1 MLEHIPTHLIGG
13 PLGAGKTS
21 LIRHLLDQKPADE
34 RWAVLINEF
43 GQIGLD
49 AALLTTEADGISL
62 AEIPGGCLCCV
73 NGMPFQVGLARLLR
87 QAQPDRLLIE
97 PSGLGHPAELL
108 RQLRQPPWQNVLSV
122 QPTVL
127 VLYAAALSRGEPL
140 PDSQQ
145 QALAS
150 LLSEQRQ
157 QHQALSDWRKAVRDY
172 ADNALAASTKLIDG
186 SASFDDLRPSLD
198 RMASDLAQAQKL
210 GSDFRAQAYDDFQ
223 QTLVQTREANAATT
237 RLGIILSLVL
247 VVLVSLGAWL
257 VIRSVMVNI
266 RGVITS
272 LQSIARGDGDL
283 TQRVNVE
290 SNDEIGAM
298 IELFNSFL
306 DKLQR
311 TIRQIIEAA
320 NPLGQVSKEL
330 YKLTQGSEEN
340 AKSQQHHTD
349 SITRDMLTMT
359 GSIQEVAQR
368 SQQASDEAN
377 SAARQAAT
385 AREHVGSLST
395 GISDLGDSVMGAVK
409 AMEQLEEETQEVGS
423 VLTVIRS
430 IAEQTNLLALNAAI
444 EAARAGEQGR
454 GFAVVADEVRNLAQ
468 KTAASTAE
476 IQQIIQR
483 LQNSANTVLNVMTSN
498 GEKSRASI
506 ERSIEATQ
514 LLEAIAGTVNQID
527 ELNAGI
533 AQFTQE
539 QIGLSSS
546 IRQETQVLQQDA
558 QATAN
563 GAEATARLGEQ
574 LVSTGDHL
582 RAATGQFRV

>member
-1 MLEHIPTHLIGG
+1 ML
-13 PLGAGKTS
+13 KNFS
-21 LIRHLLDQKPADE
+21 LTAKLSLVPAV
-34 RWAVLINEF
+34 ALF
-43 GQIGLD
+43 G
-49 AALLTTEADGISL
+49 
-62 AEIPGGCLCCV
+62 
-73 NGMPFQVGLARLLR
+73 
-87 QAQPDRLLIE
+87 
-97 PSGLGHPAELL
+97 
-108 RQLRQPPWQNVLSV
+108 
-122 QPTVL
+122 L
-127 VLYAAALSRGEPL
+127 VLYVFYTSLQLSATDSRLERLETRSYPTLEKTDAVIFQFSRVPALLNNAVAAGEPGVL
-140 PDSQQ
+140 DEARQVLQQIDTQQQSLATLLADQRAQQ
-145 QALAS
+145 QAL
-150 LLSEQRQ
+150 EE
-157 QHQALSDWRKAVRDY
+157 WRTAVRGY
-172 ADNALAASTKLIDG
+172 ADNALAASGKLIDG

-198 RMASDLAQAQKL
+198 RMASELAQAQQL
-210 GSDFRAQAYDDFQ
+210 GSTFRAQAYGDFQ
-223 QTLVQTREANAATT
+223 QTLAQTRETNAATT
-237 RLGIILSLVL
+237 RLGIVISLVL
-247 VVLVSLGAWL
+247 VVLVGLGAWL
-257 VIRSVMVNI
+257 VIRSVMANV
-266 RGVITS
+266 RGVIAS

-283 TQRVNVE
+283 SQRVNVE

-298 IELFNSFL
+298 IELFNGFL
-306 DKLQR
+306 DKLQG

-330 YKLTQGSEEN
+330 YQLTQGAEEN

-349 SITRDMLTMT
+349 SITRDILTMT

-368 SQQASDEAN
+368 SRQASDQAN
-377 SAARQAAT
+377 AAARQTAS
-385 AREHVGSLST
+385 AREHVSSLST

-506 ERSIEATQ
+506 QRSVEATE
-514 LLEAIAGTVNQID
+514 LLQTIARTVNQID

-546 IRQETQVLQQDA
+546 IQQETQVLQQDA

-574 LVSTGDHL
+574 LVTTGDHL
-582 RAATGQFRV
+582 RAATNQFRV

>member
-1 MLEHIPTHLIGG
+1 MLKNL
-13 PLGAGKTS
+13 S
-21 LIRHLLDQKPADE
+21 LTAKLSLVPA
-34 RWAVLINEF
+34 V
-43 GQIGLD
+43 
-49 AALLTTEADGISL
+49 AL
-62 AEIPGGCLCCV
+62 
-73 NGMPFQVGLARLLR
+73 VG
-87 QAQPDRLLIE
+87 
-97 PSGLGHPAELL
+97 
-108 RQLRQPPWQNVLSV
+108 
-122 QPTVL
+122 L
-127 VLYAAALSRGEPL
+127 VLYVVYTSLQLSATDSRLVLLETRSYPTLEKADAVIFQFSRVPALLNNAVAAGEPGIL
-140 PDSQQ
+140 DEAREVLQQIDSQQ

-157 QHQALSDWRKAVRDY
+157 QLQALSDWRKAVRDY

-306 DKLQR
+306 DKLQC

-349 SITRDMLTMT
+349 SITRDILTMT

-368 SQQASDEAN
+368 SRQASDEAN

>member
-1 MLEHIPTHLIGG
+1 MLKNL
-13 PLGAGKTS
+13 S
-21 LIRHLLDQKPADE
+21 LTAKLSLVPA
-34 RWAVLINEF
+34 V
-43 GQIGLD
+43 
-49 AALLTTEADGISL
+49 ALLG
-62 AEIPGGCLCCV
+62 
-73 NGMPFQVGLARLLR
+73 
-87 QAQPDRLLIE
+87 
-97 PSGLGHPAELL
+97 
-108 RQLRQPPWQNVLSV
+108 
-122 QPTVL
+122 L
-127 VLYAAALSRGEPL
+127 VLYVVYTSLQLSATDSRLVLLETRSYPTLEKADAVIFQFSRVPALLNNAVAAGEPGIL
-140 PDSQQ
+140 DEARDVLQQIDTQQ

-172 ADNALAASTKLIDG
+172 ADNALAASSKLIDG

-266 RGVITS
+266 RGVIAS

-311 TIRQIIEAA
+311 TIRQIIDAA
-320 NPLGQVSKEL
+320 APLGQVSKDL
-330 YKLTQGSEEN
+330 YQLTQGSEEN

-349 SITRDMLTMT
+349 SISRDILTMT

-385 AREHVGSLST
+385 AREHIGSLST
-395 GISDLGDSVMGAVK
+395 GINDLGDSVMGAVK

-582 RAATGQFRV
+582 RAATSQFRV

>member
-1 MLEHIPTHLIGG
+1 ML
-13 PLGAGKTS
+13 KNFS
-21 LIRHLLDQKPADE
+21 LTAKLSLVPAV
-34 RWAVLINEF
+34 ALF
-43 GQIGLD
+43 G
-49 AALLTTEADGISL
+49 
-62 AEIPGGCLCCV
+62 
-73 NGMPFQVGLARLLR
+73 
-87 QAQPDRLLIE
+87 
-97 PSGLGHPAELL
+97 
-108 RQLRQPPWQNVLSV
+108 
-122 QPTVL
+122 L
-127 VLYAAALSRGEPL
+127 VLYVLYTSLQLSATDSRLERLETRSYPTLEKTDAVIFQFSRVPALLNNAVAAGEPGVL
-140 PDSQQ
+140 DEARQVLQQIDSQQ
-145 QALAS
+145 QSLAT
-150 LLSEQRQ
+150 LLADQRTQ
-157 QHQALSDWRKAVRDY
+157 QQALEEWRKAVRDY
-172 ADNALAASTKLIDG
+172 ADNALAASSKLIDG

-198 RMASDLAQAQKL
+198 RMASELAQAQQL
-210 GSDFRAQAYDDFQ
+210 GSTFRAQAYGDFQ
-223 QTLVQTREANAATT
+223 QTLAQTRETNAATT
-237 RLGIILSLVL
+237 RLGIVISLVL
-247 VVLVSLGAWL
+247 VVLVGLGAWL
-257 VIRSVMVNI
+257 VIRSVMANV
-266 RGVITS
+266 RGVIAS

-283 TQRVNVE
+283 SQRVNVE

-298 IELFNSFL
+298 IELFNGFL
-306 DKLQR
+306 DKLQG

-330 YKLTQGSEEN
+330 YQLTQGAEEN

-349 SITRDMLTMT
+349 SITRDILTMT

-368 SQQASDEAN
+368 SRQASDQAN
-377 SAARQAAT
+377 AAARQTAS
-385 AREHVGSLST
+385 AREHVSSLST

-506 ERSIEATQ
+506 QRSVEATE
-514 LLEAIAGTVNQID
+514 LLQTIARTVNQID

-546 IRQETQVLQQDA
+546 IQQETQVLQQDA

-574 LVSTGDHL
+574 LVTTGDHL
-582 RAATGQFRV
+582 RAATNQFRV

>member
-1 MLEHIPTHLIGG
+1 MLKNL
-13 PLGAGKTS
+13 S
-21 LIRHLLDQKPADE
+21 LTAKLSLVPA
-34 RWAVLINEF
+34 V
-43 GQIGLD
+43 
-49 AALLTTEADGISL
+49 ALLG
-62 AEIPGGCLCCV
+62 
-73 NGMPFQVGLARLLR
+73 
-87 QAQPDRLLIE
+87 
-97 PSGLGHPAELL
+97 
-108 RQLRQPPWQNVLSV
+108 
-122 QPTVL
+122 L
-127 VLYAAALSRGEPL
+127 VLYVVYTSLQLSATDSRLVLLDTRSYPTLEKADAVIFQFSRVPALLNNAVAAGEPGIL
-140 PDSQQ
+140 DEARDVLQQIDSQQ

-172 ADNALAASTKLIDG
+172 ADNALAASSKLIDG

-210 GSDFRAQAYDDFQ
+210 ASDFRAQAYADFQ

-266 RGVITS
+266 RGVIAS

-320 NPLGQVSKEL
+320 APLGQVSKDL
-330 YKLTQGSEEN
+330 YQLTQGSEEN

-349 SITRDMLTMT
+349 SISRDILTMT

-395 GISDLGDSVMGAVK
+395 GINDLGDSVMGAVK

-533 AQFTQE
+533 ARFTQE

-582 RAATGQFRV
+582 RAATSQFRV

>member
-1 MLEHIPTHLIGG
+1 MFKNLSLTAKLSLVPAVALLGLILYVGYTSLQLSATDSRLQMLESQSYPTLE
-13 PLGAGKTS
+13 K
-21 LIRHLLDQKPADE
+21 AD
-34 RWAVLINEF
+34 AVIF
-43 GQIGLD
+43 QF
-49 AALLTTEADGISL
+49 SR
-62 AEIPGGCLCCV
+62 IPGLLNNAVAAGEAGIL
-73 NGMPFQVGLARLLR
+73 GEAR
-87 QAQPDRLLIE
+87 D
-97 PSGLGHPAELL
+97 
-108 RQLRQPPWQNVLSV
+108 VLSEID
-122 QPTVL
+122 
-127 VLYAAALSRGEPL
+127 A
-140 PDSQQ
+140 QQ
-145 QALAS
+145 QALAT
-150 LLSEQRQ
+150 LLSGQPQRR
-157 QHQALSDWRKAVRDY
+157 QALDSWRNAVKGY
-172 ADNALAASTKLIDG
+172 ADNALSASATLIDG

-210 GSDFRAQAYDDFQ
+210 ASDFRAGAYADFQ
-223 QTLVQTREANAATT
+223 QTLAETREANETTT

-247 VVLVSLGAWL
+247 VVVVGLGAWL
-257 VIRSVMVNI
+257 VIRSVMINV
-266 RGVITS
+266 RGVIAS

-283 TQRVNVE
+283 TQRVNVK

-298 IELFNSFL
+298 IELFNGFL

-320 NPLGQVSKEL
+320 SPLGQVSKEL
-330 YKLTQGSEEN
+330 YNLTQGSEEN

-349 SITRDMLTMT
+349 SITRDILTMT

-368 SQQASDEAN
+368 SQQASNEAN

-483 LQNSANTVLNVMTSN
+483 LQSSANTVLNVMNSN

-506 ERSIEATQ
+506 ERSVEATQ
-514 LLEAIAGTVNQID
+514 LLETIARTVNQID

-546 IRQETQVLQQDA
+546 IQQETQVLQQDA

-582 RAATGQFRV
+582 RAATAQFRV

>member
-1 MLEHIPTHLIGG
+1 MLKNL
-13 PLGAGKTS
+13 S
-21 LIRHLLDQKPADE
+21 LTAKLSLVPA
-34 RWAVLINEF
+34 V
-43 GQIGLD
+43 
-49 AALLTTEADGISL
+49 ALLG
-62 AEIPGGCLCCV
+62 
-73 NGMPFQVGLARLLR
+73 
-87 QAQPDRLLIE
+87 
-97 PSGLGHPAELL
+97 
-108 RQLRQPPWQNVLSV
+108 
-122 QPTVL
+122 L
-127 VLYAAALSRGEPL
+127 VLYVVYTSLQLSATDSRLVLLENRSYPTLEKADAVIFQFSRVPALLNNAVAAGEPGIL
-140 PDSQQ
+140 DEARDVLQQIDSQQ

-172 ADNALAASTKLIDG
+172 ADNALAASSKLIDG

-210 GSDFRAQAYDDFQ
+210 ASDFRAQAYADFQ

-266 RGVITS
+266 RGVIAS

-311 TIRQIIEAA
+311 TIRQIIDAA
-320 NPLGQVSKEL
+320 APLGQVSKDL
-330 YKLTQGSEEN
+330 YQLTQGSEEN

-349 SITRDMLTMT
+349 SISRDILTMT

-385 AREHVGSLST
+385 AREHIGSLST
-395 GISDLGDSVMGAVK
+395 GINDLGDSVMGAVK

>member
-1 MLEHIPTHLIGG
+1 MFKNLSLTAKLALVPAVALLGLILYVGY
-13 PLGAGKTS
+13 TS
-21 LIRHLLDQKPADE
+21 LQLSATDSRLVTLETQSYPTLEKAD
-34 RWAVLINEF
+34 AVIF
-43 GQIGLD
+43 RF
-49 AALLTTEADGISL
+49 SR
-62 AEIPGGCLCCV
+62 IPGLLNNAVAAGEAGIL
-73 NGMPFQVGLARLLR
+73 GEAR
-87 QAQPDRLLIE
+87 E
-97 PSGLGHPAELL
+97 
-108 RQLRQPPWQNVLSV
+108 VL
-122 QPTVL
+122 QEIDT
-127 VLYAAALSRGEPL
+127 
-140 PDSQQ
+140 QQ
-145 QALAS
+145 QALSTLLAS
-150 LLSEQRQ
+150 QPQRR
-157 QHQALSDWRKAVRDY
+157 QALDDWRKAVKGY
-172 ADNALAASTKLIDG
+172 ADNALSASAKLIDG
-186 SASFDDLRPSLD
+186 SASFDDLRPNLD
-198 RMASDLAQAQKL
+198 RMATDLAQAQKL
-210 GSDFRAQAYDDFQ
+210 ASDFRSGAYQDFQ
-223 QTLVQTREANAATT
+223 QTLAQTREANAATT

-247 VVLVSLGAWL
+247 VVVVSLGAWL
-257 VIRSVMVNI
+257 VIRSVMANV
-266 RGVITS
+266 RGVIAS

-283 TQRVNVE
+283 TQRVNVK

-298 IELFNSFL
+298 IELFNGFL
-306 DKLQR
+306 DKLQG

-320 NPLGQVSKEL
+320 SPLGQVSKEL
-330 YKLTQGSEEN
+330 YNLTQGSEEN

-349 SITRDMLTMT
+349 SITRDILTMT

-385 AREHVGSLST
+385 AREHVGSLSS
-395 GISDLGDSVMGAVK
+395 GISDLGNSVMSAVQ

-483 LQNSANTVLNVMTSN
+483 LQTSANTVLNVMTSN

-506 ERSIEATQ
+506 ERSVEATQ
-514 LLEAIAGTVNQID
+514 LLETIAQTVNQID

-546 IRQETQVLQQDA
+546 IQQETQVLQQDA

-582 RAATGQFRV
+582 RAATAQFRV